1 MTRLSEINCYQVA
14 EDMENLNCYQL
25 DNKSE
30 QLKLGI
36 TLLYLTL
43 NYFIWGKMKI
53 NSEWPFIYISPRG

>member
-25 DNKSE
+25 DNKSD
-30 QLKLGI
+30 QFKLGI

-43 NYFIWGKMKI
+43 NYFIWVKI
-53 NSEWPFIYISPRG
+53 NSERPSIYISLRG

>member
-30 QLKLGI
+30 VNTWDYFIIFDPK
-36 TLLYLTL
+36 LLYL
-43 NYFIWGKMKI
+43 G
-53 NSEWPFIYISPRG
+53 